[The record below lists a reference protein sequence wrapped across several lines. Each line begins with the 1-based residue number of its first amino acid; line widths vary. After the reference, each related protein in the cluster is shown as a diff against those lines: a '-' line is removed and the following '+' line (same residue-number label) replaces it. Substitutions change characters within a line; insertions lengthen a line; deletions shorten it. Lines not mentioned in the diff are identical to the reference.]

1 MISDHDVPRRVTHWH
16 DKSILMCDRTDL
28 LNLANY
34 LAHFLAV
41 RGLKAPGVRLSD
53 LNQPKVNFIDRAE
66 ASVVPVQRP
75 KEKPS
80 PRR

>member
-1 MISDHDVPRRVTHWH
+1 MISERDVPRRVTHWN

-53 LNQPKVNFIDRAE
+53 LNTPPKA
-66 ASVVPVQRP
+66 
-75 KEKPS
+75 
-80 PRR
+80 PRLAHTATAAPDDIGDGPD